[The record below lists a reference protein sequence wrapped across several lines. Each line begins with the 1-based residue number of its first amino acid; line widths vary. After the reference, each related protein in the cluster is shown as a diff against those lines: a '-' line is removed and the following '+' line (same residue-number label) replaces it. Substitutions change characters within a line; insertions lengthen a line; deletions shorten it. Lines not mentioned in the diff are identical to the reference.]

1 MIRVSEENAQ
11 LRKQMDEM
19 SNQITQLLSF
29 IKEKHTTPT
38 PITPAA
44 IPQSVQPTTLPTIA
58 PPPSNIV
65 IPTPAPVELSP
76 NSLQLVAKMVVQ
88 MMKQQQQ
95 INVEDVTL
103 NTGDFPKVSDDI
115 NMSFN
120 SEENTQDKT

>member
-1 MIRVSEENAQ
+1 
-11 LRKQMDEM
+11 M

-44 IPQSVQPTTLPTIA
+44 IPQSVQPNTLPTIA

-95 INVEDVTL
+95 IDVEDVTL